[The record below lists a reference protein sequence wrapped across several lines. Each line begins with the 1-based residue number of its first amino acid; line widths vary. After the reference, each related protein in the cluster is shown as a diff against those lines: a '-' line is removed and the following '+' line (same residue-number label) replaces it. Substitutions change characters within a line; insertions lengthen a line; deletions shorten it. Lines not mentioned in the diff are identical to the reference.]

1 MQRPREVLTEP
12 PVTLRRWRASEPAAA
27 ALPRVVAGSIEH
39 LQPWMPWA
47 VAGYGQAETGEFLQ
61 ACELNWESGEAFNY
75 AIMNGGE
82 LAGSCGLMA
91 RIGSDGL
98 EIGYWVA
105 AGQAR
110 RGLATA
116 ATAALTREAFTLPG
130 IDRVEIKHDERNVAS
145 GGVPRKLGF
154 TEAGREPG
162 PPELT
167 MPDGGPITDV
177 VWRITRAQWL
187 DGLKAVAS
195 KAVARPAGRRR

>member
-1 MQRPREVLTEP
+1 MRRPREVLAEP
-12 PVTLRRWRASEPAAA
+12 PVTLRRWRAADSRAADFRAGDPAAGQPGA
-27 ALPRVVAGSIEH
+27 AELHRAVAMSIGH

-47 VAGYGQAETGEFLQ
+47 TPDYGPAEAGEFLQ
-61 ACELNWESGEAFNY
+61 VCELNWESGEAFNY

-91 RIGSDGL
+91 RIGAGAL
-98 EIGYWVA
+98 EIGYWVHA
-105 AGQAR
+105 AQAR

-116 ATAALTREAFTLPG
+116 AAGALTREAFTLDG

-145 GGVPRKLGF
+145 GGVPRKLGYA
-154 TEAGREPG
+154 EVGREPG

-177 VWRITRAQWL
+177 VWRITRDA
-187 DGLKAVAS
+187 A
-195 KAVARPAGRRR
+195 AGRE